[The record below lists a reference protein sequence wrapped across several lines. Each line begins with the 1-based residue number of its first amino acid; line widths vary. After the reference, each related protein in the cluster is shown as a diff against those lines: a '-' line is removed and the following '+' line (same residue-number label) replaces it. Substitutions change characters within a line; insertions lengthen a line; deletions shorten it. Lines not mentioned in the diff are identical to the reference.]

1 MYSLLREICARHLL
15 IHVSNIFHSRV
26 STDLSVQALK
36 YYLVFYRNTKQ
47 SFNFLF
53 GLTSF
58 EPIFRVFP
66 V

>member
-26 STDLSVQALK
+26 ITDLSVQALK

-47 SFNFLF
+47 SFNFVF

>member
-36 YYLVFYRNTKQ
+36 HYLVFYRNTMQ

-66 V
+66 G